1 MIIVGVVFVALVIV
15 VVLAV
20 VLGGSTDSAVLDL
33 GPVEIETSAAG
44 IFWIGAAASFVLLSG
59 LLLLRTG
66 VRREL
71 RHRRELR
78 AARAAIAQ
86 SDTRSTTDADHATD
100 ASGVADPSREEG
112 PSPDGEGGQSH

>member
-1 MIIVGVVFVALVIV
+1 MIIVGLVLVVLVIV

-44 IFWIGAAASFVLLSG
+44 IFWMGAAASFVLLSG
-59 LLLLRTG
+59 LFLFRMGL
-66 VRREL
+66 RREL

-78 AARAAIAQ
+78 DARAAIAE
-86 SDTRSTTDADHATD
+86 SDTRSTADAGHATD
-100 ASGVADPSREEG
+100 PSGAAGPSREEG
-112 PSPDGEGGQSH
+112 PSPDGEGGQSR